1 MPSDQQLSRQQT
13 EIMFIE
19 DDDEL
24 ESEDEFEK

>member
-1 MPSDQQLSRQQT
+1 MPSDQQLSRQQA

>member
-19 DDDEL
+19 DDVEL